1 MPGYVKTNLKS
12 RSVNAYQIIHR
23 RSQFCS
29 RCSRSYR
36 QPAAMFRS
44 NARRGIRRAVLAHQ
58 AERMASDAIVRYL
71 RESVA
76 DEAWRVT
83 VELSDEQVQ
92 LIGVADGP
100 LAATGGENP
109 WTGKQTFEL
118 RVKGNGAA
126 PLTVKADVA
135 LPPTIVV
142 ATHAVPRGTVVRASD
157 IQLQRVSAE
166 TSVTGS
172 FQSAEDV
179 VGKEATKPISPGQTI
194 DANYVRPQILVHSG
208 EVVTLY
214 GRNAGITV
222 RMTAR
227 AQRTARKANSSASS
241 RSSIASGCW
250 PECVA
255 CRKSRSLRERRPRRR
270 TRSRDAARRRRATND
285 RRSRLP
291 DGT

>member
-1 MPGYVKTNLKS
+1 MLGSVKTNLKS
-12 RSVNAYQIIHR
+12 RSSMPIKSFTVAASFVAVLAIASAARGDVPIKR
-23 RSQFCS
+23 
-29 RCSRSYR
+29 
-36 QPAAMFRS
+36 PARHS
-44 NARRGIRRAVLAHQ
+44 SAVLAHQ
-58 AERMASDAIVRYL
+58 AERMASDAIARYL

-83 VELSDEQVQ
+83 SELSDEQVQ
-92 LIGVADGP
+92 LIGVAEGP
-100 LAATGGENP
+100 LVAIGGESP
-109 WTGKQTFEL
+109 WIGNQTFEL

-166 TSVTGS
+166 TSVTGG
-172 FQSAEDV
+172 FQLAEDV
-179 VGKEATKPISPGQTI
+179 VGKEATKSISPGQTI

-227 AQRTARKANSSASS
+227 AQENGAQGELVSIESILDRKRLLARVCGLQEVEIFAGAAASAANTIQGRSEKA
-241 RSSIASGCW
+241 
-250 PECVA
+250 
-255 CRKSRSLRERRPRRR
+255 
-270 TRSRDAARRRRATND
+270 TRNE
-285 RRSRLP
+285 
-291 DGT
+291 

>member
-1 MPGYVKTNLKS
+1 MHVKPLAIVAASLVPLLAIVSPT
-12 RSVNAYQIIHR
+12 RSDVPPKR
-23 RSQFCS
+23 
-29 RCSRSYR
+29 
-36 QPAAMFRS
+36 PARHPS
-44 NARRGIRRAVLAHQ
+44 AVLAHQ
-58 AERMASDAIVRYL
+58 AERMASDAIARYL

-83 VELSDEQVQ
+83 TELSDEQVQ
-92 LIGVADGP
+92 LIGVAEGP
-100 LAATGGENP
+100 LVAIGGESP
-109 WTGKQTFEL
+109 WTGNQTFEL

-157 IQLQRVSAE
+157 IRLQRVSAE
-166 TSVTGS
+166 TSVTSS
-172 FQSAEDV
+172 FQLAEDV
-179 VGKEATKPISPGQTI
+179 VGKEAVKPISPGQTI

-227 AQRTARKANSSASS
+227 AQENGAQGELVSVESILDRKRLLARVCALQEVEIFAGAAASAAPTIQGRSEKA
-241 RSSIASGCW
+241 
-250 PECVA
+250 
-255 CRKSRSLRERRPRRR
+255 
-270 TRSRDAARRRRATND
+270 TRNE
-285 RRSRLP
+285 
-291 DGT
+291 